1 MGIFSR
7 KKTTAA
13 PATDSMQES
22 AKVAVKNTVAAQ
34 PAAKSPVVK
43 STNSASVVTPTVVL
57 LRPLVTEKATV
68 TGTYIFK
75 VGNAVTKSE
84 VSKAFK
90 AKYGKTPRKVN
101 MLNVMGKTKMRG
113 RQVGQRSNWKKAIVY
128 LTKGETV
135 DLYQ

>member
-7 KKTTAA
+7 KKTATPVEPAA
-13 PATDSMQES
+13 QAATVTPAVQKTV
-22 AKVAVKNTVAAQ
+22 AKVSIKADALLLQ
-34 PAAKSPVVK
+34 PM
-43 STNSASVVTPTVVL
+43 
-57 LRPLVTEKATV
+57 VTEKATV

-75 VGNAVTKSE
+75 VVSGATKNE

-101 MLNVMGKTKMRG
+101 MMNVMGKTKLRG
-113 RQVGQRSNWKKAIVY
+113 RQVGKRSDWKKAIVY